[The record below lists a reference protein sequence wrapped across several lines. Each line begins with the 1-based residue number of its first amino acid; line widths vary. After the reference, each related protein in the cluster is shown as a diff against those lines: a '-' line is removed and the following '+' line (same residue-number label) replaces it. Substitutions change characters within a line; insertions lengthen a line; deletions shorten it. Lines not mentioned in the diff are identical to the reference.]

1 MFDFPFLIWRD
12 EWLILPLVRAAVG
25 KAARGAAWLL
35 LGMAVAAVLEL
46 LLLYS
51 GVLAGVLLGWFS
63 SACGVLAFVLSLLVL
78 PWCLIVLAAGRGV
91 YLSRLLSV
99 SAALFGLLFLV
110 CEGYTAVS
118 GSSLLPQHGLLPFL
132 ILLLVVPL
140 LSINSGRFAAA
151 PRLLRGRVM
160 AGFVLYLSAWLG
172 DTPELYEL
180 GVLFKIACCWAAF
193 TPLRALADMA
203 PRVVGLPPVEEEKKE
218 DSPPQ

>member
-12 EWLILPLVRAAVG
+12 EWLILPMVRAAVG

-35 LGMAVAAVLEL
+35 LAMAVAAVLEL

-51 GVLAGVLLGWFS
+51 GVWAGVLLGWFS
-63 SACGVLAFVLSLLVL
+63 NVCGLLAFVLSLLLL

-91 YLSRLLSV
+91 YLSRAVSV
-99 SAALFGLLFLV
+99 SAALFGLLHLV
-110 CEGYTAVS
+110 CEVYTAVS
-118 GSSLLPQHGLLPFL
+118 GRLLLPQQGLLP
-132 ILLLVVPL
+132 LLLMVCILSL
-140 LSINSGRFAAA
+140 LGVNWGRFAALSA
-151 PRLLRGRVM
+151 WSRRRVI
-160 AGFVLYLSAWLG
+160 AAFVLYLCALLG
-172 DTPELYEL
+172 DTPEIILL